1 MRIDVC
7 IVREMFMHVH
17 IMYAVCLYAM
27 LIHLTESFICF
38 HLFHDLFH
46 PFHWSLWSLWSLS
59 SLSWSR
65 PSPMAVTAAVQ
76 GSRAILPSADERTC
90 PQQATGR
97 MCCHFKYLPG
107 SVPFWGT
114 SEATFTAFW
123 KKNSNRIDSLSMQ
136 FSSRQFL
143 SSLRLHILSIV
154 DSQTMSP
161 HTLAW
166 PPPSRRTAISSY
178 SHWVQKRCFCLEDV
192 WMNVEWGMSSHLFF

>member
-1 MRIDVC
+1 
-7 IVREMFMHVH
+7 
-17 IMYAVCLYAM
+17 M
-27 LIHLTESFICF
+27 L
-38 HLFHDLFH
+38 
-46 PFHWSLWSLWSLS
+46 PSLSWPLS
-59 SLSWSR
+59 SLSLISLISLISFISVMV
-65 PSPMAVTAAVQ
+65 SPLSH
-76 GSRAILPSADERTC
+76 GCDSCCPRFSSNPAISGRKDLPTTSNWKNVFSFQISAR
-90 PQQATGR
+90 
-97 MCCHFKYLPG
+97 LS
-107 SVPFWGT
+107 SVLRNIR
-114 SEATFTAFW
+114 SHLHCIL